1 MFILQV
7 LSAISQEFLRSP
19 DTTLSQLLNIKVGE
33 LVEEDEM
40 LDSVINREKAEQLK
54 VNTVFNL
61 ASLDHGPECSPT
73 VMLREGQIE
82 KK

>member
-1 MFILQV
+1 MWSLFHYSSSFSFFLQV
-7 LSAISQEFLRSP
+7 LSPISQEFLRSP

-54 VNTVFNL
+54 VKQ
-61 ASLDHGPECSPT
+61 CSTCP
-73 VMLREGQIE
+73 V
-82 KK
+82 

>member
-1 MFILQV
+1 MIFQPTVLCGLCFITPAHFLILQV
-7 LSAISQEFLRSP
+7 LSPISQEFLRSP

-54 VNTVFNL
+54 VKQ
-61 ASLDHGPECSPT
+61 CST
-73 VMLREGQIE
+73 WQV
-82 KK
+82 